1 MTSSELFDRVT
12 LDRLLYKF
20 VLELDNSGVKG
31 SVKLVGGA
39 ALSLYYFERDATRD
53 IDAGMP
59 SDPRVGDAILKIAK
73 EEGLEKDW
81 INSNATQFFG
91 FPPAHF
97 WEEKMRVGGIVL
109 QVASSQ
115 LLLVM
120 KLNASRGRRDNDDIR
135 ELLKLTEVKSI
146 GEVEEIFNEVY
157 AQETLKPQAHE
168 LLLAYFEEKS
178 HVDKLES

>member
-91 FPPAHF
+91 FPPAYF